1 MQDDKK
7 IFAVIDTN
15 VLVSA
20 LYSSKVTSQP
30 LRVVQAVIDGYII
43 PLYNSEIIEKYKD
56 VLSRAKFNFKPE
68 LINNLLSVFIELGLD
83 TCRTPVLNESFP
95 DKDDMVFYE
104 VALTVKDSY
113 VVTGNIKH
121 FPVKPFIVTPAEMV
135 EILRN
140 HSLID

>member
-43 PLYNSEIIEKYKD
+43 PLYNSEIIEEYKD

-68 LINNLLSVFIELGLD
+68 LINSLLSAFIELGLD

-104 VALTVKDSY
+104 IALTVKDSY

>member
-43 PLYNSEIIEKYKD
+43 PLYNSEIIEEYKD